1 MERERVYFTW
11 PDRRFRYECRGCA
24 ACCKGYG
31 IGVDV
36 VAGELVQL
44 VTKRPEVA
52 AFVRKRGDT
61 MTVFNPR
68 DRCWFLEDDGMCRVE
83 REDGRSAKPAACR
96 LFPFNRMFR
105 GGTLLVIDYNSVLC
119 PLQVA
124 PAGEGIAHAD
134 VLAEIDAVKDP
145 NLTGT
150 VEPDDPLFAAERAIA
165 DAMFASPTFDAA
177 WTAQGGTARD
187 AFTSAFETIV
197 GIPWAVPGA
206 ATLEAAVL
214 LTPSLRFNELY
225 GPRQYAPRAKMPPL
239 LARMWLAWLGFAA
252 LGERLAARALGVQEL
267 TTLFVE
273 QSSVMHAI
281 ARWNDTPH
289 LKPGTFRVT
298 PDPLAKAFAEV
309 CTNNRKPA
317 RSLGDLIT
325 QTLGS
330 EPPVARIAALKG
342 AEQIIKSS
350 FL

>member
-1 MERERVYFTW
+1 MQRERVYFTW

-31 IGVDV
+31 IGVDM

-52 AFVRKRGDT
+52 AFVRKRGDA

-68 DRCWFLEDDGMCRVE
+68 ERCWFLEDDGMCRVE
-83 REDGRSAKPAACR
+83 REDGRAAKPAACR
-96 LFPFNRMFR
+96 LFPFNRIYR
-105 GGTLLVIDYNSVLC
+105 VGTLLVVDYNSVLC

-124 PAGEGIAHAD
+124 PPGEGVSHD
-134 VLAEIDAVKDP
+134 ELLAEMDTVKDP
-145 NLTGT
+145 NLTGA
-150 VEPDDPLFAAERAIA
+150 VEADDPLFASERAIA
-165 DAMFASPTFDAA
+165 DAIFGSPTLDTA
-177 WTAQGGTARD
+177 WTAQGGGDRAV
-187 AFTSAFETIV
+187 FTSAFETIV
-197 GIPWAVPGA
+197 GIPWAAPGA

-252 LGERLAARALGVQEL
+252 LGERLAQRALGVQEL

-273 QSSVMHAI
+273 QAAVMHAI

-298 PDPLAKAFAEV
+298 PDPLAKAFAEL

-317 RSLGDLIT
+317 RSLGELVT
-325 QTLGS
+325 SALGS
-330 EPPVARIAALKG
+330 QTPVARIAALKG
-342 AEQIIKSS
+342 AEQIIKAAFS
-350 FL
+350 